1 MGIWKIRVKDQV
13 NPDKVGYFKSWSLQL
28 WGEVIDP
35 AEARDW
41 SPAESSESDEE
52 QVGSNPSGTVS
63 QKPKPTDH
71 LPDDHGSAE
80 GEAHEP
86 GLGNTRPTAGP
97 DVAVG
102 PGADDAVVGEDGSI
116 DYGADGSSWYDSGV
130 HVVKEH
136 KTWLAGGG
144 GLFFLAIIAAGA
156 GFWFLRI
163 RRKRKMM
170 QDLSVERG
178 SYEPVA
184 EEVPMGLLGS
194 RKRGA
199 QGAPG
204 SKDLYDA
211 FAENDLTEDEDDDED
226 DGRRGETAQL
236 KYHDDFLG
244 DDEEDGPTGSRGAY
258 RDEQGQGKR
267 MSPEQ
272 GSSSTSSWQDA
283 DPRARSPAGI

>member
-1 MGIWKIRVKDQV
+1 
-13 NPDKVGYFKSWSLQL
+13 
-28 WGEVIDP
+28 
-35 AEARDW
+35 
-41 SPAESSESDEE
+41 
-52 QVGSNPSGTVS
+52 
-63 QKPKPTDH
+63 
-71 LPDDHGSAE
+71 
-80 GEAHEP
+80 
-86 GLGNTRPTAGP
+86 
-97 DVAVG
+97 
-102 PGADDAVVGEDGSI
+102 
-116 DYGADGSSWYDSGV
+116 
-130 HVVKEH
+130 
-136 KTWLAGGG
+136 
-144 GLFFLAIIAAGA
+144 
-156 GFWFLRI
+156 
-163 RRKRKMM
+163 
-170 QDLSVERG
+170 
-178 SYEPVA
+178 
-184 EEVPMGLLGS
+184 MGLLGS